1 MSERPLQDRVVAR
14 LRAQF
19 ALPGVIA
26 DRYELRGQLGR
37 GGMGEVHWAYD
48 RHLEREVAIKVLAT
62 ELAAPDL
69 AERLHRES
77 RVLARLEHPGIVPV
91 YDAGA
96 LDDGRVFYVMRLVD
110 GMRLD
115 AYAQS
120 ARARGTTRGDLL
132 RTVLRI
138 AEAVGFAHERG
149 VVHRDLKP
157 SNVMIGPFGEVLVL
171 DWGVATTLGAR
182 GSAAG
187 TPGFIAPEAM
197 QRDTPADPRA
207 DVYSLGMLLRELL
220 NTHDEPVG
228 RPLASL
234 VAAATDPEPARRYAS
249 MADFAADLRR
259 WLDGEPVSVHHES
272 PLERVGRFVHRH
284 QVAILLLLGYLVVRT
299 FIFVRRGL

>member
-1 MSERPLQDRVVAR
+1 MSERPLGDQVVAR

-19 ALPGVIA
+19 AVPAVIA
-26 DRYELRGQLGR
+26 GRYELRKQLGR
-37 GGMGEVHWAYD
+37 GGMGEVHRAYD

-62 ELAAPDL
+62 ELAAPDI

-110 GMRLD
+110 GVRLD
-115 AYAQS
+115 AYAQA

-182 GSAAG
+182 GSTAG

-197 QRDTPADPRA
+197 QRDTPVDVRA

-220 NTHDEPVG
+220 GTHDEPVG

-234 VAAATDPEPARRYAS
+234 VAAATDPDPARRYAS
-249 MADFAADLRR
+249 MADLAADLRR

-272 PLERVGRFVHRH
+272 PLERVGRFVRRH
-284 QVAILLLLGYLVVRT
+284 QVAILLLLGYLIVRT

>member
-1 MSERPLQDRVVAR
+1 MTERPLGDQVVAR
-14 LRAQF
+14 LRAQL
-19 ALPGVIA
+19 AVPSMIA
-26 DRYELRGQLGR
+26 DRYELRALLGR
-37 GGMGEVHWAYD
+37 GGMGEVHRAYD

-62 ELAAPDL
+62 ELTAPDV
-69 AERLHRES
+69 ADRLHRES

-91 YDAGA
+91 YDAGV

-110 GMRLD
+110 GVRLD
-115 AYAQS
+115 AYAQA
-120 ARARGTTRGDLL
+120 ARSRGTTRGDLL

-187 TPGFIAPEAM
+187 TPGFIAPEAA
-197 QRDTPADPRA
+197 RGESPVDVRT
-207 DVYSLGMLLRELL
+207 DVYSLGVLLRELL
-220 NTHDEPVG
+220 AAHPDPVG

-234 VAAATDPEPARRYAS
+234 VASATAEEPAARYGS
-249 MADFAADLRR
+249 MATLSADLRR
-259 WLDGEPVSVHHES
+259 WLDGEPVSVHRENTV
-272 PLERVGRFVHRH
+272 ERLGRFGRRH
-284 QVAILLLLGYLVVRT
+284 QVAILLLLGYIVVRS
-299 FIFVRRGL
+299 FIFFRRGL